1 MMLQITRQSESINIG
16 NISQT
21 HIDMDK
27 TLSFCNEIQSLVD
40 ESVSKLIFDLQG
52 VKPTDYTVLTFLK
65 AVAEMHPG
73 KDLCFVM
80 KNADSKLLISL
91 EKLGFSGD
99 KYLQKEFRTEEV
111 QSVFE
116 TTGSGIFKLYDDMR
130 KLVIYTGELIMTLFY
145 FIKHPKKL
153 NKHDI
158 LYYADKTGADAI
170 PIVMMICFL
179 MGVIL
184 AFQGLAQLSRFGLSV
199 FVSNLVGF
207 SIVRE
212 LGPLMVA
219 IICTGRAGSAFAA
232 EIGTM
237 KVNEEVDAMTTMGL
251 KPVYILVTPKLIALI
266 MVMPMLTI
274 IGDFVGI
281 LGGGLI
287 TALTSDI
294 TFYQYMNQITGSMIP
309 VNIFESLTK
318 SVVFAFFVAAIGCF
332 RGLDADNDAK
342 GVGNATTSAVVSGI
356 FLIVLADTALTFIY
370 PQIMHI
376 FGIDY

>member
-1 MMLQITRQSESINIG
+1 MLKITKQSKSIIID

-21 HIDMDK
+21 HIDINQ
-27 TLSFCNEIQSLVD
+27 TLSFCNEIKSLLD
-40 ESVSKLIFDLQG
+40 KSVSTFVFDLKG
-52 VKPTDYTVLTFLK
+52 IEPTNYTVLTFLK
-65 AVAEMHPG
+65 AVAEMP
-73 KDLCFVM
+73 KANKLSFIM
-80 KNADSKLLISL
+80 KNADAELTISL
-91 EKLGFSGD
+91 QKLGFSDD
-99 KYLQKEFRTEEV
+99 KYIIKEFRKKEI
-111 QSVFE
+111 QSIFE
-116 TTGSGIFKLYDDMR
+116 TTGGGILKLGSDMR
-130 KLVIYTGELIMTLFY
+130 KLVIYTEELLMTLIY
-145 FIKHPKKL
+145 FIKHPRKL
-153 NKHDI
+153 NKNDI
-158 LYYADKTGADAI
+158 LYYADKTGADAV

-207 SIVRE
+207 AIVRE

-251 KPVYILVTPKLIALI
+251 KPVYILVMPKLIALI

-274 IGDFVGI
+274 IGNILGI

-294 TFYQYMNQITGSMIP
+294 TFYQYMNQITSSMIP
-309 VNIFESLTK
+309 ANIFESLTK
-318 SVVFAFFVAAIGCF
+318 SVVFAFLVAAIGCF
-332 RGLDADNDAK
+332 RGLDAENDAK

-356 FLIVLADTALTFIY
+356 FLIVLADTALTFIF
-370 PQIMHI
+370 PQIMHL

>member
-1 MMLQITRQSESINIG
+1 MLKITKQSESITIDNIL
-16 NISQT
+16 QT
-21 HIDMDK
+21 QIDADQ
-27 TLSFCNEIQSLVD
+27 TLSLCNEIKVLLDKSVKKLV
-40 ESVSKLIFDLQG
+40 FDLHG
-52 VKPTDYTVLTFLK
+52 IKATDYTVMTFLK
-65 AVAEMHPG
+65 AVAEMPETDG
-73 KDLCFVM
+73 LSFIL
-80 KNADSKLLISL
+80 KNGNEHLLEAMS
-91 EKLGFSGD
+91 KLGFADD
-99 KYLQKEFRTEEV
+99 KYQQKEFRTEEA
-111 QSVFE
+111 QSLFE
-116 TTGSGIFKLYDDMR
+116 TTGEGIFQLYDDMR
-130 KLVIYTGELIMTLFY
+130 KLVIYAGELIMTLLY

-158 LYYADKTGADAI
+158 LYYADKTGADAV
-170 PIVMMICFL
+170 PIVLMICFL

-237 KVNEEVDAMTTMGL
+237 KVNEEIDAMTTMGL
-251 KPVYILVTPKLIALI
+251 KPIYILVMPKLVALI
-266 MVMPMLTI
+266 IVMPMLTVL
-274 IGDFVGI
+274 GDFIGI

-287 TALTSDI
+287 TAATSDI

-309 VNIFESLTK
+309 ANIFESLTK

-332 RGLDADNDAK
+332 RGIDADNDAK

-356 FLIVLADTALTFIY
+356 FLIVLADTALTFAY
-370 PQIMHI
+370 PQIMHL

>member
-1 MMLQITRQSESINIG
+1 MLKITKQSESITIDNIL
-16 NISQT
+16 QT
-21 HIDMDK
+21 QIDADQ
-27 TLSFCNEIQSLVD
+27 TLNLCNEIKALLDKSVKQLV
-40 ESVSKLIFDLQG
+40 FDLHG
-52 VKPTDYTVLTFLK
+52 IKSTDYTVMTFLK
-65 AVAEMHPG
+65 AVAEMPKTKG
-73 KDLCFVM
+73 LSFVL
-80 KNADSKLLISL
+80 KNGDEHLLNALS
-91 EKLGFSGD
+91 KLGFADD
-99 KYLQKEFRTEEV
+99 KYSQKEFRTEEA

-116 TTGSGIFKLYDDMR
+116 ATGEGLFQLYDDMR
-130 KLVIYTGELIMTLFY
+130 KLVLYAGELIMTLFY

-158 LYYADKTGADAI
+158 LYYADKTGADAV
-170 PIVMMICFL
+170 PIVLMICFL

-237 KVNEEVDAMTTMGL
+237 KVNEEIDAMTTMGL
-251 KPVYILVTPKLIALI
+251 KPVYILVMPKLIALI
-266 MVMPMLTI
+266 IVMPMLTVL
-274 IGDFVGI
+274 GDFIGI

-287 TALTSDI
+287 TAATSDI
-294 TFYQYMNQITGSMIP
+294 TFYQYMNQITSSMIP
-309 VNIFESLTK
+309 ANIFESLTK

-332 RGLDADNDAK
+332 RGIDADNDAK

-356 FLIVLADTALTFIY
+356 FLIVLADTALTFTY
-370 PQIMHI
+370 PQIMHL